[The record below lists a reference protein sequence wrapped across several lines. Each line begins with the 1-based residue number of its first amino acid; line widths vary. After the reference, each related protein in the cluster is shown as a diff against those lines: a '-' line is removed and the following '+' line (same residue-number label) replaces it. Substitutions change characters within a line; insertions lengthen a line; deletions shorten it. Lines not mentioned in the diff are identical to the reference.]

1 MFLRLLLLFTLIP
14 MIELSL
20 LIRIGSYMGLLPTLF
35 LVAVTGVIGVSLARE
50 QGFLVVSKIR
60 KSLDSGKLPADSL
73 IEGLLI
79 LIGGVML
86 LTPGLLTDISGFL
99 LIIPLSRGIIRGLV
113 KNKFK
118 NHIHYHQ
125 SSVYNQGQR
134 DSYSQTNN
142 HSDQDEWGD
151 LSDSIDVDYEE
162 IDD

>member
-99 LIIPLSRGIIRGLV
+99 LIIPLSRRIVRGLV

-125 SSVYNQGQR
+125 SSVYSKKER
-134 DSYSQTNN
+134 DNYSGTNN
-142 HSDQDEWGD
+142 YSDEDEWGN